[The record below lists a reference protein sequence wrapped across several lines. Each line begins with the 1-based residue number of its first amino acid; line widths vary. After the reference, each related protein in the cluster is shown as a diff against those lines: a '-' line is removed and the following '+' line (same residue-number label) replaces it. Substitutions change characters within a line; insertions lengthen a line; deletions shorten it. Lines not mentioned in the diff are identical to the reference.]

1 MDGLKRHLKDSLRF
15 RLSFTLSVVI
25 IIVAGIAGVF
35 SFFSTLDE
43 AHEMQDDMLFQIAG
57 LAGQQQLTPTRQAD
71 ATRLADGDRDSHV
84 IIQRLTGPRTGQAED
99 QDGGLD
105 LPDRLAEG
113 LHTVEVNRKTYR
125 VLVRTMAS
133 GERIAIAQETN
144 FRDEIARDSAL
155 RTLMP
160 FLILIPIL
168 VLMVTNLT
176 RTMFRPVTDLSRN
189 IDRRSVE
196 DLNPVPDHDL
206 PAEVH
211 PFIVAINHLLAR
223 AAQSRET
230 QRRFVADAA
239 HELRSPMTALSLQ
252 AERLDDAD
260 MPDPTRER
268 LAALRQGIRRNRSLL
283 DQLLSLAKAQST
295 TNDAPPSKV
304 FVPDLYRLTLED
316 LMPLAESRQVDVG
329 VTQVH
334 DIVITASALDMK
346 TLVRNLVD
354 NAIRYTPPGGHVD
367 LSARMTEDS
376 VELCVSDTGPGI
388 PPEDRERV
396 FDPFYRV
403 LGNEQ
408 LGSGLGLA
416 IVKAI
421 VARLGATINLD
432 FANAESR
439 TGLKVVVRIPRDRR
453 A

>member
-57 LAGQQQLTPTRQAD
+57 LVSQQRLTPTHQATS
-71 ATRLADGDRDSHV
+71 TRLADGDHDSHV
-84 IIQRLTGPRTGQAED
+84 IIQRLTGSRTSQAAHR
-99 QDGGLD
+99 DGGLV

-113 LHTVEVNRKTYR
+113 LHTVEINRKTYR
-125 VLVRTMAS
+125 VFVKAMSS

-160 FLILIPIL
+160 FLILVPIL

-176 RTMFRPVTDLSRN
+176 RTMFRPITDLSRN
-189 IDRRSVE
+189 IDQRSIE
-196 DLNPVPDHDL
+196 DLRPVPDHDL
-206 PAEVH
+206 PAEVQ
-211 PFIVAINHLLAR
+211 PFIVAINRLLGR
-223 AAQSRET
+223 VAQFRET

-295 TNDAPPSKV
+295 SDTPPSKV
-304 FVPDLYRLTLED
+304 LVPDLYRLTLED

-329 VTQVH
+329 VTQVQ
-334 DIVITASALDMK
+334 DIIVTASTLDMK
-346 TLVRNLVD
+346 TLVRNLVE
-354 NAIRYTPPGGHVD
+354 NAIRYTPAGGHVD
-367 LSARMTEDS
+367 LSARITDDG

-388 PPEDRERV
+388 LPEDRERV

-408 LGSGLGLA
+408 IGSGLGLA

-421 VARLGATINLD
+421 VTRLGATIDLD
-432 FANAESR
+432 FANPTSC
-439 TGLKVVVRIPRDRR
+439 TGLKVTVRIPQNRR